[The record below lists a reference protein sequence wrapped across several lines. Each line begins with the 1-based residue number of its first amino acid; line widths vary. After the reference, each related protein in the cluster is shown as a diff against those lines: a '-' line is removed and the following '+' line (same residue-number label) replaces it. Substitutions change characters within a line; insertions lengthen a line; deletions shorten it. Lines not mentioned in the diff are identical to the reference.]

1 MVIAV
6 IDWSPGLEPAAA
18 PPPRGAFLAS
28 LAMKTRPPKILAR
41 GPAPSIAYRAL
52 AGRAPTVVFLT
63 GLRSD
68 MQGGK
73 ALALEAHCRRRGRAF
88 VRFDYRG
95 HGASAGRFVDG
106 TVGAWRDDAVAVVD
120 RVAKGPVV
128 LVGSS
133 LGGWIMVL
141 AALARPRRVAGLVGV
156 AAASDFTERLIW
168 KELDAEARALL
179 AREGVFYEPS
189 AYSPE
194 PTPITAALIEDGRRH
209 LVLDHAIPFAG
220 PVRLIH
226 GTADPDVPW
235 ALSVDLAGRIESRDV
250 AVTLVKD
257 GDHRLSGAADLAR
270 LCRQVEEVAA
280 LVEGGLSTAPG
291 RRGNRGRRAKR
302 RARA

>member
-1 MVIAV
+1 
-6 IDWSPGLEPAAA
+6 
-18 PPPRGAFLAS
+18 
-28 LAMKTRPPKILAR
+28 MKTRPPEILSRAR
-41 GPAPSIAYRAL
+41 APSIAYRRT
-52 AGRAPTVVFLT
+52 AGRAPTVIFLS

-68 MQGGK
+68 MGGGK
-73 ALALEAHCRRRGRAF
+73 ALALEAHCRAQGRAF

-95 HGASAGRFVDG
+95 HGASGGRFEEG
-106 TVGAWRDDAVAVVD
+106 TVGLWRDDALAVID
-120 RVAKGPVV
+120 RVARRPVV

-156 AAASDFTERLIW
+156 AAAPDFTERLIW

-179 AREGVFYEPS
+179 ARDGVFYEPS

-194 PTPITAALIEDGRRH
+194 PTPITHALVEDGRRH
-209 LVLDHAIPFAG
+209 LVLDRAIPFAG

-235 ALSVDLAGRIESRDV
+235 ALSLELASRLAARD
-250 AVTLVKD
+250 ATLTLVKD

-270 LCRQVEEVAA
+270 LCRAVEEVCV
-280 LVEGGLSTAPG
+280 LVDPKRPSSARAP
-291 RRGNRGRRAKR
+291 RGSSAPKARR